1 MAGHRKTT
9 DTRNQLYK
17 EMVKVVKHLQPDIVV
32 GENVQGILS
41 MNKSKVVQ
49 QIIKDFAAIGYTMQ
63 YHTLCAADYGVPQKR
78 YRVIFIG
85 NRMSTA
91 NLYPLPL
98 LSSNRYKT
106 VKDAIA
112 NLMKHN
118 DDEAFNHVITKHDA
132 RMIQRIS
139 QLHQGEGLSKK
150 YRDSYNRLYWDRP
163 SVTIKANHGSACI
176 HPILNRVITVREMAR
191 LQSFSDDFIFYGSKS
206 AQQVQV
212 GNAVPPLLA
221 KAVGLAVTKMYHDK
235 K

>member
-1 MAGHRKTT
+1 MAGHRETS

-17 EMVKVVKHLQPDIVV
+17 EMVKVVKHLQPDIVI

-41 MNKSKVVQ
+41 MDKGKVVE

-63 YHTLCAADYGVPQKR
+63 YRTLCAADYGVAQKR

-85 NRMSTA
+85 NKTGKE
-91 NLYPLPL
+91 NLYPLSL
-98 LSSNRYKT
+98 LDSKQYKT
-106 VKDAIA
+106 VKESIEDLIGLSD
-112 NLMKHN
+112 N
-118 DDEAFNHVITKHDA
+118 EAFNHVTTKHDE

-139 QLHQGEGLSKK
+139 QLQQGDRLSKK
-150 YRDSYNRLYWDRP
+150 YRDSYNRLYWNKP

-176 HPILNRVITVREMAR
+176 HPILHRVITVREMAR
-191 LQSFSDDFIFYGSKS
+191 LQSFSDDFIFEGSKT

-221 KAVGLAVTKMYHDK
+221 KAIGLAVTKMYRDK

>member
-1 MAGHRKTT
+1 MAGHRETS

-17 EMVKVVKHLQPDIVV
+17 EMVKVVKHLQPDIVI

-41 MNKSKVVQ
+41 MDKGKVVE

-63 YHTLCAADYGVPQKR
+63 YHTLCAADYGVAQKR

-85 NRMSTA
+85 NKTGKE

-98 LSSNRYKT
+98 LNSKQYKT
-106 VKDAIA
+106 VKEAIEDLIELSD
-112 NLMKHN
+112 N
-118 DDEAFNHVITKHDA
+118 EAFNHVTTKHDEWI
-132 RMIQRIS
+132 IQRIS
-139 QLHQGEGLSKK
+139 QLQQGDRLSKK
-150 YRDSYNRLYWDRP
+150 YRDSYNRLYWNKP

-176 HPILNRVITVREMAR
+176 HPILHRVITVREMAR
-191 LQSFSDDFIFYGSKS
+191 LQSFSDDFIFEGSKT

-221 KAVGLAVTKMYHDK
+221 KAIGLAITKMYHDK